1 MADAVL
7 CCLATYLE
15 ELEAAEL
22 SSFKVYLGLEAEREG
37 QERVP
42 RGRMEKAGPLD
53 LAKILVAHWG
63 PAEAWELALRVFSRI
78 RRKDLWERGCREP
91 LGRDVPPSLELTA
104 SDSCGRESASLA
116 EAWPGGP
123 KKDPQETYREHVR
136 RKYRFIEDRNARLG
150 ELVNLRQRYTRLLL
164 VKEHASRSRAQ
175 HELLAMGRQHAL
187 CLDQRASPIH
197 IETLFEPDEDR
208 PEAPH
213 CVVLRGAAGIG
224 KSILAQKVMLDWAE
238 GRLYSER
245 FDYLFYVN
253 CREMNQ
259 ARERSLE
266 ELISGCWPERPVPV
280 AEIVR
285 APERLLFIIDGF
297 DELRASFHQPADCSC
312 LRRGERRPVESLLSC
327 LLTRKLLP
335 ELSLLITT
343 RPSTLETLR
352 QLLEHPRHVEIL
364 GFSEAQRREYFYK
377 FFRDEEQARR
387 GLGLVRDNEPLF
399 TLCFVPMMCW
409 IVCTCLK
416 QQLEAGRPFP
426 HTSKTTTAVYMFY
439 LLSLLQPAA
448 GGSRARPPPGLRG
461 LCSLAAAGLWRQRI
475 LFDEDDLRRHG
486 LEAADVSAFLNMNI
500 FHKDIQRERYYS
512 FIHLSFQE
520 FFAAMFYVLD
530 GELGASPAGLLRL
543 LDHHAK
549 CERSAVALTVRFL
562 FGLLNEERRGDLEKQ
577 LGWRISPR
585 TKRDLLR
592 WIQAKARSEGSTLQ
606 RGALEIFTC
615 LYEIQEEAFIQR
627 ALDSF
632 QVVVVSEMATK
643 MEHVVSSFCVRNC
656 WSALVVHLSSAE
668 FGADGEPDPEGDAC
682 AALLAGAE
690 GPQEQP
696 LKPAP
701 PPPGEKNILPEAYC
715 EHLAAALSTNRSL
728 VELALYRN
736 ALGERGVRLLCQG
749 LRHPNCQLQN
759 LRLKRCRISSAACQ
773 DISSALMTNQNLIRL
788 DLSRNIL
795 GATGVRLLCEGLRH
809 PKCRLQM
816 LQLRRCQVDGEA
828 CQELSKVL
836 STSQHLTELDLTGN
850 ALGDLGL
857 QFLCPGLSHSACKL
871 QTLWLKI
878 CHLTPAA
885 CQNLSSVLSTSQNLT
900 ELDLSLNDLGDAGV
914 KSLCEGLCHSK
925 SQLQTLRLGI
935 CRLTFV
941 SCEALS
947 TTLQSNVHLKALDVS
962 FNDLEDMG
970 VHLLC
975 EGLQH
980 PNCKLHKLWLD
991 SCCLSGAA
999 CRDLASALGANQ
1011 TLRELYLTNNALG
1024 DVGVQ
1029 LLCERLRQPSCRLR
1043 TLWLFGTELT
1053 EDTQQALAAL
1063 RGSKPHLDIGS

>member
-1 MADAVL
+1 MDMADTIL
-7 CCLATYLE
+7 CCLVTYLE
-15 ELEAAEL
+15 ELECGEL
-22 SSFKVYLGLEAEREG
+22 SKFKMYLGLEAEREG
-37 QERVP
+37 EERVP

-53 LAKILVAHWG
+53 LAKILVAQWG
-63 PAEAWELALRVFSRI
+63 PAEAWELALRVFNRI
-78 RRKDLWERGCREP
+78 NRKDLWERGCQEP
-91 LGRDVPPSLELTA
+91 LVRDAPRSLELIA
-104 SDSCGRESASLA
+104 LDSCRRVSGSLA
-116 EAWPGGP
+116 GACPGAP
-123 KKDPQETYREHVR
+123 SKDPQETYREHVR

-150 ELVNLRQRYTRLLL
+150 ELVNLSQRYTRLLL
-164 VKEHASRSRAQ
+164 VKEHATLIRAQ
-175 HELLAMGRQHAL
+175 RELLALGRQHAL

-197 IETLFEPDEDR
+197 IETLFEPDEER

-213 CVVLRGAAGIG
+213 SVVLQGAAGIG

-238 GRLYSER
+238 GHLYSDR

-259 ARERSLE
+259 VRERSLE
-266 ELISGCWPERPVPV
+266 DLISLCWPERNVPIS
-280 AEIVR
+280 EIVR
-285 APERLLFIIDGF
+285 VPERLLFIIDGF
-297 DELRASFHQPADCSC
+297 DELQPFFHEPTDCCC
-312 LRRGERRPVESLLSC
+312 LRQGERRPVEALLSC

-335 ELSLLITT
+335 ERSVLITT
-343 RPSTLETLR
+343 RPTTLETLR
-352 QLLEHPRHVEIL
+352 HLLEHPRHVEIL
-364 GFSEAQRREYFYK
+364 GFSEAQRQEYFYK
-377 FFRDEEQARR
+377 FFGNEEQARQ
-387 GLGLVRDNEPLF
+387 GLAVVRDNEPLF

-416 QQLEAGRPFP
+416 QQLDVGRPFP

-439 LLSLLQPAA
+439 LLSLLQPKA
-448 GGSRARPPPGLRG
+448 GGSRAQPPPSLRG

-475 LFDEDDLRRHG
+475 LFDEDELRRHG
-486 LEAADVSAFLNMNI
+486 LEAAHVSAFLNMNV

-520 FFAAMFYVLD
+520 FFAAMFYALE
-530 GELGASPAGLLRL
+530 GELGASPAGLTGL
-543 LDHHAK
+543 LDHYAK
-549 CERSAVALTVRFL
+549 CERSSLALAVRFL
-562 FGLLNEERRGDLEKQ
+562 FGLLNEETRGYLDRR

-592 WIQAKARSEGSTLQ
+592 WIRAKARSEGSTLQ
-606 RGALEIFTC
+606 RGALELFTC
-615 LYEIQEEAFIQR
+615 LYEIQEEDFIQR
-627 ALDSF
+627 ALDYF

-643 MEHVVSSFCVRNC
+643 MEHVASSFCVRNC
-656 WSALVVHLSSAE
+656 WSALVVHLCSAP
-668 FGADGEPDPEGDAC
+668 FSADGEQEPE
-682 AALLAGAE
+682 GAE
-690 GPQEQP
+690 GPQNQP
-696 LKPAP
+696 LKPS
-701 PPPGEKNILPEAYC
+701 EKNILPETYC
-715 EHLAAALSTNRSL
+715 EHLAAALSTNRNL
-728 VELALYRN
+728 VELVLYRN
-736 ALGERGVRLLCQG
+736 ALGDRGVRLLCQG

-759 LRLKRCRISSAACQ
+759 LRLKRCRISAAACQ
-773 DISSALMTNQNLIRL
+773 DIAAALVTNPNLIRL
-788 DLSRNIL
+788 DLSRNVL
-795 GATGVRLLCEGLRH
+795 GAAGVRLLAGGLLH
-809 PKCRLQM
+809 PRCRLQM
-816 LQLRRCQVDGEA
+816 LQLRRCHVDGEA

-836 STSQHLTELDLTGN
+836 STSQHLAELDLTGN
-850 ALGDLGL
+850 ALGESGL
-857 QFLCPGLSHSACKL
+857 QLLCPGLGHSACKL

-885 CQNLSSVLSTSQNLT
+885 CQNLSSVLSTNQSLT

-914 KSLCEGLCHSK
+914 TSLCEGLCHSK
-925 SQLQTLRLGI
+925 SQLHTLRLGI

-980 PNCKLHKLWLD
+980 PTCKLQKLWLD

-1024 DVGVQ
+1024 DAGVQ
-1029 LLCERLRQPSCRLR
+1029 LLCQRLSQASCRLR

-1053 EDTQQALAAL
+1053 DGTQQALAAL